1 MRLSVHADPHRTG
14 ETKEDSM
21 NNLTLNK
28 AQQRELNTA
37 IARLPILGA
46 DYAARAISALYRSAM
61 KDSQKRELMA
71 VAVAYKLVSN
81 PEFIV

>member
-1 MRLSVHADPHRTG
+1 
-14 ETKEDSM
+14 M

>member
-1 MRLSVHADPHRTG
+1 
-14 ETKEDSM
+14 M

-37 IARLPILGA
+37 IARLPTLGA

-71 VAVAYKLVSN
+71 VAMAYKLVSN